1 VEVSGW
7 VQKSENNKVKLDEF
21 EFRRKIIHLH
31 WLYEAGALVAPMLT
45 VFGGAII
52 RIGPPDEEVV
62 VEDEEGDVIGIRL
75 AELTRVRMT
84 LRSPP

>member
-1 VEVSGW
+1 
-7 VQKSENNKVKLDEF
+7 
-21 EFRRKIIHLH
+21 
-31 WLYEAGALVAPMLT
+31 MLT

>member
-1 VEVSGW
+1 M
-7 VQKSENNKVKLDEF
+7 
-21 EFRRKIIHLH
+21 
-31 WLYEAGALVAPMLT
+31 YEAGTLVAPMLT